1 MDLDC
6 MPPEVKS
13 CYIVVN
19 IYTSGASFSSV
30 HNAYMRLVAV
40 KGRREMARFNLH
52 KGIRDRGVV
61 FAKLRRAPSSNG
73 SNRAW
78 HLETIGE
85 GCKGRMADSR
95 ETLSAC
101 GCSGYLG
108 GGKNSNAIRQVER
121 TADARHQGHPQL
133 GRGLSGRMGGGGS
146 YQRAPPP
153 QDPGC
158 CVLL

>member
-19 IYTSGASFSSV
+19 IYSNGQSFASV

-40 KGRREMARFNLH
+40 KGRREMARFKLH
-52 KGIRDRGVV
+52 SGIRDRGVV

-85 GCKGRMADSR
+85 GCKGRMADSQ
-95 ETLSAC
+95 ETLFAC

-108 GGKNSNAIRQVER
+108 GGKHSSAIAQIER
-121 TADARHQGHPQL
+121 TADARHQGHPTL

-146 YQRAPPP
+146 YQRTVTPNN
-153 QDPGC
+153 DC